1 MSLEWN
7 FADVWEAVA
16 EVAPE
21 ALAQVHGDRVVTWAE
36 FDQRANGIAAAFL
49 REGCQQQDKVALYL
63 HNGPEYLQSAFACM
77 KAGLVPVNTNY
88 RYQQDELV
96 YLWDNADAT
105 VVIFHGAFTDMVE
118 AVRARCTKVR
128 LWIYVDDGDHVDGGD
143 GGDGGAAAC
152 PAWAMPFDVA
162 ATPNAQR
169 VVAPWGR
176 SGDDLILIYTGGTTG
191 RPRGVMWRQ
200 HDLYAASNTT
210 GDPAQASLGHVRGR
224 IASAR
229 ASGQA
234 APIGLPA
241 APLMHGTAFVFAS
254 TILNRG
260 GNVVTL
266 TQTPFEVTELL
277 GVIEAEQV
285 TDLCIVGDAFCRP
298 MVDALD
304 THPGRWNVTSLKA
317 VSSSGMMWGSQNKE
331 RLLAHAPA
339 ALLIDFL
346 NSSEA
351 SGMGRAISSKQRVN
365 PSARFKLGQNAFVI
379 DDAGCPVPPGSG
391 IAGRIAVRGGVPIGY
406 YGDPVKTAA
415 TFPMIDGVRCAIP
428 GDFALVE
435 ADGSITLLGRG
446 SVSINTGGEKVFPE
460 EVEECIK
467 LLPQVRD
474 AVVVGVPDERF
485 GETVAAVVELV
496 DGQTVTASDVTAH
509 VRARLARHK
518 APRHVMVVDSVGRG
532 PNGKADYLG
541 LRKRVLS
548 WLQPQP
554 GGNIEKVETVET
566 VETVAKAG
574 GQ

>member
-16 EVAPE
+16 EVMPE
-21 ALAQVHGDRVVTWAE
+21 ALAQLHGDRVVTWAE
-36 FDQRANGIAAAFL
+36 FDRCANGIATAL
-49 REGCQQQDKVALYL
+49 LKEGCQKQDKVALYL

-88 RYQQDELV
+88 RYQQEELI

-118 AVRARCTKVR
+118 AVRARCSKVR
-128 LWIYVDDGDHVDGGD
+128 LWIYVDDGT
-143 GGDGGAAAC
+143 AAC
-152 PAWAMPFDVA
+152 PAWAMSFDVA
-162 ATPNAQR
+162 ATPNAKR

-200 HDLYAASNTT
+200 HDLYVASNTT

-229 ASGQA
+229 TMGQA

-260 GNVVTL
+260 GTVVTL
-266 TQTPFEVTELL
+266 TRTPFEVTELL
-277 GVIEAEQV
+277 GVIEAGRV

-304 THPGRWNVTSLKA
+304 SHPGRWNVTRLKA

-339 ALLIDFL
+339 ALWIDCL

-379 DDAGCPVPPGSG
+379 DDDSRPVAPGSG

-446 SVSINTGGEKVFPE
+446 SVSINTCGEKVFPE
-460 EVEECIK
+460 EVEECVK
-467 LLPQVRD
+467 L
-474 AVVVGVPDERF
+474 
-485 GETVAAVVELV
+485 
-496 DGQTVTASDVTAH
+496 
-509 VRARLARHK
+509 
-518 APRHVMVVDSVGRG
+518 
-532 PNGKADYLG
+532 
-541 LRKRVLS
+541 
-548 WLQPQP
+548 
-554 GGNIEKVETVET
+554 
-566 VETVAKAG
+566 
-574 GQ
+574 